1 MEEHLKKKKL
11 SHDETIYTLTR
22 CLGQE
27 QKVIRYFPISRRKLP
42 VLGIPYE
49 KDGGRSN
56 RVYSSLPSGC
66 RRRTFSA
73 RVLRVAYAT
82 ASTLQLV
89 SGMSYMAALMLV
101 QEPVEA
107 MAYATLV
114 TLLQVH
120 SMSVHAVK

>member
-1 MEEHLKKKKL
+1 M
-11 SHDETIYTLTR
+11 
-22 CLGQE
+22 C
-27 QKVIRYFPISRRKLP
+27 IRDS
-42 VLGIPYE
+42 
-49 KDGGRSN
+49 
-56 RVYSSLPSGC
+56 
-66 RRRTFSA
+66 
-73 RVLRVAYAT
+73 VLRVAYAT